1 MQNIIQEGSN
11 LNISFNETNRSID
24 KLYIKNEY
32 NSLCY
37 EPIDDTA
44 NFKIDLNEVISV
56 FKQQETNKL
65 YLVVEESDVILTTQ
79 KNLKVNNANSTVC
92 NLSEVTDGDFS
103 IHPYITKNGFLH
115 FSMTQYTPSKNYFSR
130 RHIDSFRFN
139 NHEAKIEGQ
148 CSIIN
153 STFENIALV
162 LGTRFTTRKKNDY
175 IPSKVNY

>member
-1 MQNIIQEGSN
+1 MLQNIIQEGSN

-79 KNLKVNNANSTVC
+79 KS
-92 NLSEVTDGDFS
+92 
-103 IHPYITKNGFLH
+103 
-115 FSMTQYTPSKNYFSR
+115 
-130 RHIDSFRFN
+130 
-139 NHEAKIEGQ
+139 
-148 CSIIN
+148 
-153 STFENIALV
+153 
-162 LGTRFTTRKKNDY
+162 
-175 IPSKVNY
+175 